1 MASRLCRPEKWH
13 ATCDCCQKCRLAR
26 VQDQGPR
33 TRSEGPPLV
42 SWLVDSWRH
51 LYPTITTMLTQTHS
65 GPSRTWPSLEFSKV
79 CKTNAVEPWSESGER
94 KPPLTMLYLFPTSWV
109 EITLKLFCH
118 IPSISSG
125 KLPWARFQ
133 PVDCPFSRLF
143 LGPKDRSFSYPF

>member
-1 MASRLCRPEKWH
+1 M
-13 ATCDCCQKCRLAR
+13 LACNIL
-26 VQDQGPR
+26 
-33 TRSEGPPLV
+33 PPLESWVLSPLPGVLCPV
-42 SWLVDSWRH
+42 SAAPACWAQPICLSKPTPRLLETFIPNNNNNVD
-51 LYPTITTMLTQTHS
+51 TNTF
-65 GPSRTWPSLEFSKV
+65 RTFESWPSLEFSKV

-94 KPPLTMLYLFPTSWV
+94 KPPLTMLYLFPTSWG